1 VLWLSAL
8 TACQHRVID
17 LQPSTPGWTIFTEV
31 MMENPLVNIPPGIIS
46 LRDDR
51 KKQSWTVEVAAFWL
65 AKYPVTQDL
74 YFQIMGE
81 NPSHFVDPQRPVE
94 NVSWI
99 DAAMFCNK
107 LSDTSDLQ
115 HCYEFSS
122 EDQPCAFVESANGYR
137 LPTEAEWEYAC
148 KAGTGQ
154 IRYGTLEDIAWF
166 KDNSSQMT
174 QPVGKKKPNYWGL
187 HDMLGN
193 VWEWCSDYYDT
204 EVYGSYRIFR
214 GGGWADPERSIM
226 ATTRRR
232 SHPTKFKIDDLGF
245 RVAKNDN

>member
-1 VLWLSAL
+1 MILIS
-8 TACQHRVID
+8 D
-17 LQPSTPGWTIFTEV
+17 
-31 MMENPLVNIPPGIIS
+31 NPLLKIPSGTIS

-51 KKQSWTVEVAAFWL
+51 KKQSWAVPVRAFWL

-81 NPSHFVDPQRPVE
+81 NPSQFVDSIRPVE

-99 DAAMFCNK
+99 DAALFCIK
-107 LSDTSDLQ
+107 LSESNGLQ
-115 HCYEFSS
+115 RCYEFSDEGQS
-122 EDQPCAFVESANGYR
+122 CTFIESANGFR

-148 KAGTGQ
+148 KAGTGL
-154 IRYGTLEDIAWF
+154 IRYGALADIAWF
-166 KDNSSQMT
+166 RDNSGQMT
-174 QPVGKKKPNYWGL
+174 QPVGQKEPNQWGL

-245 RVAKNDN
+245 RVARNG

>member
-1 VLWLSAL
+1 M
-8 TACQHRVID
+8 I
-17 LQPSTPGWTIFTEV
+17 
-31 MMENPLVNIPPGIIS
+31 ENLLLEIPAGMIT

-51 KKQSWTVEVAAFWL
+51 KKQSWTVTISPFWL
-65 AKYPVTQDL
+65 AKYPVTQAL
-74 YFQIMGE
+74 YFQLMGE
-81 NPSHFVDPQRPVE
+81 NPSHFKAPDCPVE

-99 DAAMFCNK
+99 DAAKFCNK
-107 LSDTSDLQ
+107 LSESAGLQ
-115 HCYEFSS
+115 NCYKLES
-122 EDQPCAFVESANGYR
+122 EHQTCAFVESANGYR

-148 KAGTGQ
+148 KAGTGM
-154 IRYGTLEDIAWF
+154 IRYGSLDEIAWF
-166 KDNSSQMT
+166 KDNSNQMS
-174 QPVGKKKPNYWGL
+174 QPVGKKMPNQWGL

-232 SHPTKFKIDDLGF
+232 SHPSKFKIDDLGF
-245 RVAKNDN
+245 RIAQNG